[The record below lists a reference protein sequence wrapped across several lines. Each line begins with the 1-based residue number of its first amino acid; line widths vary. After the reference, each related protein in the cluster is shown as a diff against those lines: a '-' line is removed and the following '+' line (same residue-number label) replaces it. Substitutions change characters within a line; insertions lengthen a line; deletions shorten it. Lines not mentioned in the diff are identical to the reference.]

1 MVSQQTSDGA
11 VERLYTSQRV
21 SHLVEFFGGVCR
33 FCFHEVGNAVARV
46 LLSCGNES
54 EADKLGF
61 DVVVVERAVDKFPV
75 RVAVFRA

>member
-1 MVSQQTSDGA
+1 MGLQGPCD
-11 VERLYTSQRV
+11 
-21 SHLVEFFGGVCR
+21 FGGDATDASTSEKDDKGR
-33 FCFHEVGNAVARV
+33 GLA
-46 LLSCGNES
+46 NES